1 MKHSDLANTQAPG
14 GNTGPVTTAVPVQV
28 FGVDLLT
35 VNAGV
40 PRADAMNV
48 LSALLAEA
56 SDAAT
61 ERAMCMEGV
70 TPKGGSPWLDALAL
84 DLARAIAQAVEG
96 GAA

>member
-1 MKHSDLANTQAPG
+1 MEHFNLANTQAPG
-14 GNTGPVTTAVPVQV
+14 SNTGPVTAAAPVRV

-40 PRADAMNV
+40 PRADAMNA

-56 SDAAT
+56 ADAAT
-61 ERAMCMEGV
+61 ERAMCADGV

-84 DLARAIAQAVEG
+84 DLARAIARALEG
-96 GAA
+96 GDA